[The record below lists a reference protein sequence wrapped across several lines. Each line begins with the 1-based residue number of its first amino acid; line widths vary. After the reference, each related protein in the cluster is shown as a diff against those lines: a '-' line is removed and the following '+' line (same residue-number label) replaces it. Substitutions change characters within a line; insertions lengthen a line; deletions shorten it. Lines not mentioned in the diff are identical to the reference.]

1 MTPAQTNNKK
11 NFNQLADN
19 SVVSET
25 VNSLKANGFHPLVV
39 NTKEDAFK
47 KIQELIPNDAS
58 VMNGTSATLREIG
71 YVDHLKEGKHNW
83 NNLHE
88 KVLAE
93 KDPEKQSKLRKHS
106 VISDFYLGS
115 AHAVTEKGEILIAS
129 NTGSQLPHLVFTSQN
144 IILVIGA
151 QKIVANL
158 DGAFKRLNEHVMPLE
173 DERMKGVYG
182 VGTTHAKTLI
192 LHKENPMMG
201 RQIYVIIV
209 NEKLGF

>member
-1 MTPAQTNNKK
+1 MTSSQTNNKN
-11 NFNQLADN
+11 NFNELADN
-19 SVVSET
+19 SAVLKT
-25 VNSLKANGFHPLVV
+25 INSLKANGFLPITVS
-39 NTKEDAFK
+39 TKEEAFE
-47 KIQELIPNDAS
+47 KIQDIIPSDAS
-58 VMNGTSATLREIG
+58 VMNGTSATLKEIG
-71 YVDHLKEGKHNW
+71 YIDYLKEGQHKW

-93 KDPEKQSKLRKHS
+93 LDPEKQSKLRKTS

-115 AHAVTEKGEILIAS
+115 AHAVTQNGEILIAS

-144 IILVIGA
+144 IIFVVGA
-151 QKIVANL
+151 QKIVTDL
-158 DGAFKRLNEHVMPLE
+158 DEAFKRLEEHVIPLE

>member
-11 NFNQLADN
+11 NFNQLADI
-19 SVVSET
+19 SVIT
-25 VNSLKANGFHPLVV
+25 QTINSLKANGFLPILAS
-39 NTKEDAFK
+39 TKEEAFK

-83 NNLHE
+83 DNLHE

-93 KDPEKQSKLRKHS
+93 KDPEKQNKLRKHS

-115 AHAVTEKGEILIAS
+115 AHAVTKNGEILIAS
-129 NTGSQLPHLVFTSQN
+129 NTGSQLPHLVFTSQD
-144 IILVIGA
+144 IILVVGA
-151 QKIVANL
+151 QKIVSNL
-158 DGAFKRLNEHVMPLE
+158 DEAFKRLNEHVMPLE

-192 LHKENPMMG
+192 LHRENPMMG
-201 RQIYVIIV
+201 RHIYVIIV

>member
-1 MTPAQTNNKK
+1 MISPQTNNKK

-19 SVVSET
+19 SAVSQT
-25 VNSLKANGFHPLVV
+25 VNSLKANGFLPMVV
-39 NTKEDAFK
+39 DSKEEAFE
-47 KIQELIPNDAS
+47 KIQDLIPSDAS

-71 YVDHLKEGKHNW
+71 YIDYLKEGQHKW

-93 KDPEKQSKLRKHS
+93 LDPEKQSKLRKTS

-115 AHAVTEKGEILIAS
+115 AHAVTQKGEILIAS

-144 IILVIGA
+144 IIFVVGA
-151 QKIVANL
+151 QKIVS
-158 DGAFKRLNEHVMPLE
+158 DIDEAFKRLEEHVMPLE

-201 RQIYVIIV
+201 RKIYVIIV

>member
-1 MTPAQTNNKK
+1 MISAQTNNKN
-11 NFNQLADN
+11 NFNELADN
-19 SVVSET
+19 SAVLKT
-25 VNSLKANGFHPLVV
+25 INSLKANGFLPVLVD
-39 NTKEDAFK
+39 TKEEAFE
-47 KIQELIPNDAS
+47 KIQDLIPSEAT

-71 YVDHLKEGKHNW
+71 YIDYLKEGTHKW

-93 KDPEKQSKLRKHS
+93 LDPEKQSKLRKTS

-115 AHAVTEKGEILIAS
+115 AHAVTQNGEILIAS

-144 IILVIGA
+144 IIFVVGA
-151 QKIVANL
+151 QKIVSDL
-158 DGAFKRLNEHVMPLE
+158 DEAFKRLEEHVIPLE

-182 VGTTHAKTLI
+182 VGTTHTKSLV

-201 RQIYVIIV
+201 RKIYIIIV

>member
-11 NFNQLADN
+11 NFNQLADI
-19 SVVSET
+19 SVIT
-25 VNSLKANGFHPLVV
+25 QTINSLKINGFLPVLAS
-39 NTKEDAFK
+39 TKEEAFK

-83 NNLHE
+83 DNLHE
-88 KVLAE
+88 KVLVE
-93 KDPEKQSKLRKHS
+93 KDPEKQNKLRKHS

-115 AHAVTEKGEILIAS
+115 AHAVTKNGEILIAS

-144 IILVIGA
+144 IILVVGA
-151 QKIVANL
+151 QKIVSNL
-158 DGAFKRLNEHVMPLE
+158 DEAFKRLNEHVMPLE

-201 RQIYVIIV
+201 RHIYIIIV